1 MADEDE
7 IVEGAPTGEPEAA
20 ATEDAQAPEPEA
32 AVTEEPQAEP
42 EAETAA
48 EEPQA
53 AEPEAEAAEPE
64 AAGAAPA
71 AAAPPRAEPEPV
83 VAPKERRRRARA
95 AKAPATRSALTA
107 QERQAERDA
116 ERTKKAHARRH
127 DRARVRAEKPAST
140 AAPAEPV
147 EHAVGRAKTRQGVVT
162 SDKADKTITVRVDSA
177 RRHLRYKKIVRRHT
191 TFHAHDESNEAHEGD
206 LVRIVESR
214 PLSATKRWR
223 LVEVLERA
231 K

>member
-1 MADEDE
+1 MADDDE
-7 IVEGAPTGEPEAA
+7 IVEGTPTGEPEAA
-20 ATEDAQAPEPEA
+20 ATEQAPEPEA
-32 AVTEEPQAEP
+32 AQE
-42 EAETAA
+42 
-48 EEPQA
+48 QA
-53 AEPEAEAAEPE
+53 AEPEAAATEEPQASEAEPE
-64 AAGAAPA
+64 SDGDAAEATPAP
-71 AAAPPRAEPEPV
+71 AAPPRAEPQPIL
-83 VAPKERRRRARA
+83 APKERRRRMRA
-95 AKAPATRSALTA
+95 AKAPAARSARTA

-116 ERTKKAHARRH
+116 ERAKKAHARSH
-127 DRARVRAEKPAST
+127 DRARARAEKPAST

-147 EHAVGRAKTRQGVVT
+147 EHSVGRPKMRQGVVT

-177 RRHLRYKKIVRRHT
+177 RRHLRYKKIVRHRT
-191 TFHAHDESNEAHEGD
+191 TFHAHDERNEAHEGD

>member
-7 IVEGAPTGEPEAA
+7 SVEGAPTDEPEVPVTQEPEAS
-20 ATEDAQAPEPEA
+20 EAQAVEPEPEA
-32 AVTEEPQAEP
+32 AQEPQAQAEEAEATEEP
-42 EAETAA
+42 AA
-48 EEPQA
+48 EPQA
-53 AEPEAEAAEPE
+53 DADGAA

-71 AAAPPRAEPEPV
+71 PAAPARAEPQPIL
-83 VAPKERRRRARA
+83 APKERRRRARA
-95 AKAPATRSALTA
+95 AMAPATRPAVSV
-107 QERQAERDA
+107 QERQDERDA
-116 ERTKKAHARRH
+116 E
-127 DRARVRAEKPAST
+127 
-140 AAPAEPV
+140 
-147 EHAVGRAKTRQGVVT
+147 RAKTRQGVVT

-177 RRHLRYKKIVRRHT
+177 RRHRRYKKIVRRHT

-223 LVEVLERA
+223 LVEVVERA